1 MESISKRLQ
10 KGKLDTKRG
19 NSMNIIKTEIE
30 DLLIIEPEVFGDH
43 RGWFSETY
51 SKAKFKDLGI
61 DIEFVQDNHSMSA
74 QKGTLRGLHF
84 QKNPKAQTK
93 LVRCTKGKI
102 LDVAVDLRKGSPTY
116 KQWVGVELSEDNKKQ
131 LLIPKGFAHGFLTL
145 TDDVE
150 VQYKVDEYYV
160 PECDRSIR
168 FDDPDIGINWG
179 IKTPILS
186 EKDLKA
192 PLLKDS
198 DVDFSL
204 KFMVTGVNGQLGH
217 DVMMK
222 LKEMDFD
229 VIAPMRDEFNLTD
242 KNQVKKYILK
252 ERPNVI
258 IHCAA
263 YTAVDKAEEEKDL
276 CYLVNVEG
284 TRAIVEAAKEINA
297 KVVYISTDY
306 VFDGT
311 GLEPHSEDKATNPIN
326 YYGYTK
332 EQGEKI
338 VRELID
344 KHFIVR
350 TSWVYGLNGNNFVKT
365 MLKLAE
371 SRNEIN
377 VVNDQIGAP
386 TYTKDLADFIVKLI
400 KTKAYGTYHGV
411 NEGYCSWYEFAESIF
426 KKTGIDIRVNPIST
440 KDYPTKAKRPS
451 NSRLSKE
458 NTTKAGIDKMP
469 HWEDALTR
477 FIEELNKQED

>member
-1 MESISKRLQ
+1 MK
-10 KGKLDTKRG
+10 
-19 NSMNIIKTEIE
+19 
-30 DLLIIEPEVFGDH
+30 IIETVIDDILILEPRVFGDH
-43 RGWFSETY
+43 RGWFTETY
-51 SKAKFKDLGI
+51 SKTKFQELGI

-84 QKNPKAQTK
+84 QTSPKAQTK

-102 LDVAVDLRKGSPTY
+102 LDVAVDLRKSSSTY
-116 KQWVGVELSEDNKKQ
+116 KQWVGVELSEENKKQ

-150 VQYKVDEYYV
+150 VQYKVDEYYA

-168 FDDPDIGINWG
+168 FDDPEIGVDWEIEN
-179 IKTPILS
+179 PILS

-217 DVMMK
+217 DVVLK
-222 LKEMDFD
+222 LKEMNID
-229 VIAPMRDEFNLTD
+229 VVAPGRDEFDLT
-242 KNQVKKYILK
+242 NREQVQRYIIEEK
-252 ERPNVI
+252 PDVI

-263 YTAVDKAEEEKDL
+263 YTAVDKAEDESDL

-284 TRAIVEAAKEINA
+284 TRAVAEAAKKINT
-297 KVVYISTDY
+297 KLVYISTDY
-306 VFDGT
+306 VFDGL
-311 GLEPHSEDKATNPIN
+311 GQEPHSEEEETTPVN

-338 VRELID
+338 VKEEIAR
-344 KHFIVR
+344 HFIVR

-371 SRNEIN
+371 TNNEIS
-377 VVNDQIGAP
+377 VVCDQVGAP
-386 TYTKDLADFIVKLI
+386 TYTEDLAEFIINLVQTNK
-400 KTKAYGTYHGV
+400 YGIYHGV
-411 NEGYCSWYEFAESIF
+411 NEGYCSWYEFAKLIF
-426 KKTGIDIRVNPIST
+426 EQLGIVMKVNPILT
-440 KDYPTKAKRPS
+440 DGYPTKARRPI
-451 NSRLSKE
+451 NSKLSKSR
-458 NTTKAGIDKMP
+458 TDIAGINRLPKWD
-469 HWEDALTR
+469 EALCR
-477 FIEELNKQED
+477 YLKKL